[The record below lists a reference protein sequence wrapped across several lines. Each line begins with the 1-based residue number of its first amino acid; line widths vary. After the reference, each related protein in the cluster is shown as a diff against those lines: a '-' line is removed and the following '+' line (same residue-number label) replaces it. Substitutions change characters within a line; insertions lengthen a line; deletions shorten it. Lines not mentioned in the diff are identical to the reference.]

1 MCLIF
6 PKYSQNSYL
15 FRNEKVGMWHVS
27 PNYQPLRVCGPRLS
41 CGHKGVH
48 MVPERGK
55 WQTRPKYSN
64 NPHCPKV
71 FDFPRYNTKCSGKTK
86 CYAEYFVW
94 YLVVLYSLRYISEIS
109 VLFGQCR
116 NTISKLAIPTVHA
129 CFRHVNI
136 KFTRSWPSPFSPK
149 LGTRHFSASPCHK
162 TTYRVV

>member
-116 NTISKLAIPTVHA
+116 NTVSKQEIPTVHA
-129 CFRHVNI
+129 FFRHACEHQAHAFLVLSLLAEAGHAT
-136 KFTRSWPSPFSPK
+136 FFRVT
-149 LGTRHFSASPCHK
+149 AS
-162 TTYRVV
+162 